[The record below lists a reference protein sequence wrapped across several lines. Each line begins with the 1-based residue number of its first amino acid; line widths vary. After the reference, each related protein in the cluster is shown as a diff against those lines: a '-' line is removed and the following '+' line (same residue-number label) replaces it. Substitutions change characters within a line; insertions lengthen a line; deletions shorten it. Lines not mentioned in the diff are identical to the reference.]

1 MVCAFLPQAWL
12 LPLLAAIFVCGLLAA
27 VRGRK
32 PLKLGGILLLAG
44 AVLGLGAVLRTHARL
59 NALQAAYDGTSVT
72 LTAEV
77 EQVRTSFYPGV
88 VDAVLRVETVDGE
101 AADFRVECAA
111 LPRCSAGERVRGTFA
126 LEALPEG
133 EQRSAYA
140 DGIALNAEL
149 AGGTKLERLGESRS
163 FRARTARLQSRLS
176 AALRRGMAEGPAGVL
191 AAMVTGDRTHL
202 STRLRNAYRG
212 AGLSHVLVVSGM
224 HVSILCGSVP
234 ARFRLRRRKLRSYA
248 SCRRNALLRAGM
260 AVLLV
265 GVTGFTPSV
274 LRAGAA
280 VWISALGVW
289 VYGPADALTSLGVAG
304 VLMTAGN
311 SYAVCDIG
319 FELSYA
325 AVLGTLAGAALARR
339 SAERRKEKRRRNK
352 KTAGKRGGVLA
363 NCLRQQ
369 GAAVWETLCVS
380 GCACMAT
387 FPVLVLRGLSTSLYA
402 LVSSAAV
409 LWLVEP
415 ILLLG
420 LAAAL
425 TGLAP
430 ALEPLHRAT
439 AFGAEVL
446 VDLLDRWALWV
457 SGWPGAQIYFD
468 TAYAA
473 LVCLLLAAL
482 LGLAWHWNIRLR
494 AAVPAVLLTA
504 ALAIGAGNAFSRDV
518 VRVELVGSKMAPAVV
533 LSQNDRA
540 VVLYRGGQTT
550 RRAVETALERRSIRT
565 VEALIDLR
573 MDPQEP
579 CTLRAEQTVRAT
591 RLAANT
597 TQTLRTDTASL
608 EVLRTQTGCAVRFTI
623 EGQSFVTLSGTVRF
637 AQPLEV
643 NWLLASMARPDGQ
656 LSGLLG
662 FQIADAVALG
672 AEEVLPVDGGQQQV
686 GAGERLQRFVQMGR
700 QVGVAQ
706 VHDRKAAEGELIP
719 QRHAGVARI
728 QNVLR
733 VGGGK
738 GPDGDSAQRQDGTF
752 LHRCDAVC
760 RDAVFGGE
768 GRAPG
773 GQNEPGGGLPGQPA
787 QGIFCHVVGVAV
799 GAEHEVCPQCLRCK
813 GGRVAAAGAAGAG
826 QVAEHRVDADDG
838 VLVLENEPALAD
850 RPDGQLAGGEP
861 GG

>member
-1 MVCAFLPQAWL
+1 MRRPLCLFCAGALGVELVCAFLPQAWL

-59 NALQAAYDGTSVT
+59 NALQAAYDGISVT

-101 AADFRVECAA
+101 AANFRVECAA

-126 LEALPEG
+126 LEARPEG

-202 STRLRNAYRG
+202 STCLRKAYRG

-224 HVSILCGSVP
+224 HVSILCGSVLV
-234 ARFRLRRRKLRSYA
+234 RFRLKRRKLRSYA

-339 SAERRKEKRRRNK
+339 SAERREEKRRRNK

-402 LVSSAAV
+402 LVSSVAV

-430 ALEPLHRAT
+430 VLEPLHRVT

-494 AAVPAVLLTA
+494 RRCPLCCSQRRLPSGPEMPSAGTWSVWNWWAVKWLRRSSSRRTTGPSCSTGAGRPPGGPWRRRWNAGASGRWKRSSTCGWTRRSLALSVQSRPSGQPGWPRIRPKRSGPTRRRWKSCAHRPAVQC
-504 ALAIGAGNAFSRDV
+504 GSPSR
-518 VRVELVGSKMAPAVV
+518 GS
-533 LSQNDRA
+533 
-540 VVLYRGGQTT
+540 
-550 RRAVETALERRSIRT
+550 
-565 VEALIDLR
+565 
-573 MDPQEP
+573 
-579 CTLRAEQTVRAT
+579 
-591 RLAANT
+591 RL
-597 TQTLRTDTASL
+597 
-608 EVLRTQTGCAVRFTI
+608 
-623 EGQSFVTLSGTVRF
+623 
-637 AQPLEV
+637 
-643 NWLLASMARPDGQ
+643 
-656 LSGLLG
+656 
-662 FQIADAVALG
+662 
-672 AEEVLPVDGGQQQV
+672 
-686 GAGERLQRFVQMGR
+686 
-700 QVGVAQ
+700 
-706 VHDRKAAEGELIP
+706 
-719 QRHAGVARI
+719 
-728 QNVLR
+728 
-733 VGGGK
+733 
-738 GPDGDSAQRQDGTF
+738 
-752 LHRCDAVC
+752 
-760 RDAVFGGE
+760 
-768 GRAPG
+768 
-773 GQNEPGGGLPGQPA
+773 
-787 QGIFCHVVGVAV
+787 
-799 GAEHEVCPQCLRCK
+799 
-813 GGRVAAAGAAGAG
+813 
-826 QVAEHRVDADDG
+826 
-838 VLVLENEPALAD
+838 
-850 RPDGQLAGGEP
+850 
-861 GG
+861 

>member
-1 MVCAFLPQAWL
+1 MRRPLCLFCAGALGVELVCAFLPQAWL
-12 LPLLAAIFVCGLLAA
+12 LPLLAAIFVCELLAA
-27 VRGRK
+27 VLGRK
-32 PLKLGGILLLAG
+32 SLKLGGILLLAG
-44 AVLGLGAVLRTHARL
+44 AVLGLGTVLRTHARL

-126 LEALPEG
+126 LEALTEG
-133 EQRSAYA
+133 ERRSACA

-163 FRARTARLQSRLS
+163 FRARTARLQSRWS
-176 AALRRGMAEGPAGVL
+176 AALRCGMAEGPAGVL

-224 HVSILCGSVP
+224 HVSILCGSVLV
-234 ARFRLRRRKLRSYA
+234 RFRLKRRKLRSYA
-248 SCRRNALLRAGM
+248 SFRRNALLRAGM

-339 SAERRKEKRRRNK
+339 SAERREEKRRRNK

-402 LVSSAAV
+402 LVSSVAV

-540 VVLYRGGQTT
+540 VVFYRGGQTT
-550 RRAVETALERRSIRT
+550 RKAVETALERRSIRT

-579 CTLRAEQTVRAT
+579 CTLRAEQIVRAA

-643 NWLLASMARPDGQ
+643 DWLLASMARPDGVRYQ
-656 LSGLLG
+656 GLLTRST
-662 FQIADAVALG
+662 DYRWMD
-672 AEEVLPVDGGQQQV
+672 EDGGGQEKTLLSFRP
-686 GAGERLQRFVQMGR
+686 A
-700 QVGVAQ
+700 
-706 VHDRKAAEGELIP
+706 
-719 QRHAGVARI
+719 
-728 QNVLR
+728 
-733 VGGGK
+733 
-738 GPDGDSAQRQDGTF
+738 SAWKSNRSPS
-752 LHRCDAVC
+752 A
-760 RDAVFGGE
+760 
-768 GRAPG
+768 GRAK
-773 GQNEPGGGLPGQPA
+773 Q
-787 QGIFCHVVGVAV
+787 
-799 GAEHEVCPQCLRCK
+799 
-813 GGRVAAAGAAGAG
+813 AAGSS
-826 QVAEHRVDADDG
+826 
-838 VLVLENEPALAD
+838 
-850 RPDGQLAGGEP
+850 
-861 GG
+861 

>member
-1 MVCAFLPQAWL
+1 MRRPLCLFCAGALGVELVCAFLPQAWL
-12 LPLLAAIFVCGLLAA
+12 LPLLAAIFVGGLLAA
-27 VRGRK
+27 VLGRK

-77 EQVRTSFYPGV
+77 EQVRSSFYPGV

-149 AGGTKLERLGESRS
+149 AGGAKLEHLGESRS
-163 FRARTARLQSRLS
+163 FRAWTARLQSRLS

-224 HVSILCGSVP
+224 HVSILCGSVL
-234 ARFRLRRRKLRSYA
+234 ARFRLKRRKLRSYA

-339 SAERRKEKRRRNK
+339 SAERREEKRRRNK

-387 FPVLVLRGLSTSLYA
+387 FPVLVLRGQSTSLYA
-402 LVSSAAV
+402 LVSSVAV

-473 LVCLLLAAL
+473 LV
-482 LGLAWHWNIRLR
+482 
-494 AAVPAVLLTA
+494 
-504 ALAIGAGNAFSRDV
+504 
-518 VRVELVGSKMAPAVV
+518 

-550 RRAVETALERRSIRT
+550 RKAVETALERRSIRT

-579 CTLRAEQTVRAT
+579 CTLRAEQTVRAA

-643 NWLLASMARPDGQ
+643 DWLLASMARPDDVRYQ
-656 LSGLLG
+656 GLLTRST
-662 FQIADAVALG
+662 DYRWMD
-672 AEEVLPVDGGQQQV
+672 EDGGGQEKTLLSFRP
-686 GAGERLQRFVQMGR
+686 A
-700 QVGVAQ
+700 
-706 VHDRKAAEGELIP
+706 
-719 QRHAGVARI
+719 
-728 QNVLR
+728 
-733 VGGGK
+733 
-738 GPDGDSAQRQDGTF
+738 SAWKSSRSPS
-752 LHRCDAVC
+752 A
-760 RDAVFGGE
+760 
-768 GRAPG
+768 GRAK
-773 GQNEPGGGLPGQPA
+773 Q
-787 QGIFCHVVGVAV
+787 
-799 GAEHEVCPQCLRCK
+799 
-813 GGRVAAAGAAGAG
+813 AAGSS
-826 QVAEHRVDADDG
+826 
-838 VLVLENEPALAD
+838 
-850 RPDGQLAGGEP
+850 
-861 GG
+861 

>member
-1 MVCAFLPQAWL
+1 MRRPLCLFCAGALGVELVCAFLPQAWL

-473 LVCLLLAAL
+473 LV
-482 LGLAWHWNIRLR
+482 
-494 AAVPAVLLTA
+494 
-504 ALAIGAGNAFSRDV
+504 
-518 VRVELVGSKMAPAVV
+518 

-643 NWLLASMARPDGQ
+643 NWLLASMARPDGVRYR
-656 LSGLLG
+656 GLLTRST
-662 FQIADAVALG
+662 DYRWMD
-672 AEEVLPVDGGQQQV
+672 EDGGGQEKTLLSFRP
-686 GAGERLQRFVQMGR
+686 A
-700 QVGVAQ
+700 
-706 VHDRKAAEGELIP
+706 
-719 QRHAGVARI
+719 
-728 QNVLR
+728 
-733 VGGGK
+733 
-738 GPDGDSAQRQDGTF
+738 SAWKSSRSPS
-752 LHRCDAVC
+752 A
-760 RDAVFGGE
+760 
-768 GRAPG
+768 GRAK
-773 GQNEPGGGLPGQPA
+773 Q
-787 QGIFCHVVGVAV
+787 
-799 GAEHEVCPQCLRCK
+799 
-813 GGRVAAAGAAGAG
+813 AAGSS
-826 QVAEHRVDADDG
+826 
-838 VLVLENEPALAD
+838 
-850 RPDGQLAGGEP
+850 
-861 GG
+861 

>member
-1 MVCAFLPQAWL
+1 MRRPLCLFCAGALGVELVCAFLPQAWL

-77 EQVRTSFYPGV
+77 EQVSTSFYPGV

-149 AGGTKLERLGESRS
+149 AGGAKLERLGESRS

-191 AAMVTGDRTHL
+191 AAMVTGDRTNL

-224 HVSILCGSVP
+224 HVSILCGSVL
-234 ARFRLRRRKLRSYA
+234 ARFRPKRRKLRSYA

-325 AVLGTLAGAALARR
+325 AVLGTLVGAALARR
-339 SAERRKEKRRRNK
+339 SAERREEKRRRNK

-369 GAAVWETLCVS
+369 GAAVWETLYVS

-402 LVSSAAV
+402 LVSSVAV

-420 LAAAL
+420 L
-425 TGLAP
+425 
-430 ALEPLHRAT
+430 
-439 AFGAEVL
+439 V
-446 VDLLDRWALWV
+446 
-457 SGWPGAQIYFD
+457 
-468 TAYAA
+468 
-473 LVCLLLAAL
+473 
-482 LGLAWHWNIRLR
+482 WHWNIRLR

-518 VRVELVGSKMAPAVV
+518 VRVELVGSKMAPAVI

-579 CTLRAEQTVRAT
+579 CTLRAEQIVRAA

-643 NWLLASMARPDGQ
+643 DWLLASMTRPGGVRYQ
-656 LSGLLG
+656 GLLTRST
-662 FQIADAVALG
+662 DYRWMD
-672 AEEVLPVDGGQQQV
+672 EDGGGQEKTLLSFRP
-686 GAGERLQRFVQMGR
+686 A
-700 QVGVAQ
+700 
-706 VHDRKAAEGELIP
+706 
-719 QRHAGVARI
+719 
-728 QNVLR
+728 
-733 VGGGK
+733 
-738 GPDGDSAQRQDGTF
+738 SAWKSSRSPS
-752 LHRCDAVC
+752 A
-760 RDAVFGGE
+760 
-768 GRAPG
+768 GRAK
-773 GQNEPGGGLPGQPA
+773 Q
-787 QGIFCHVVGVAV
+787 
-799 GAEHEVCPQCLRCK
+799 
-813 GGRVAAAGAAGAG
+813 AAGSS
-826 QVAEHRVDADDG
+826 
-838 VLVLENEPALAD
+838 
-850 RPDGQLAGGEP
+850 
-861 GG
+861 

>member
-1 MVCAFLPQAWL
+1 MRRPLCLFCAGALGVELVCAFLPQAWL

-27 VRGRK
+27 VLGRK

-77 EQVRTSFYPGV
+77 EQVRSSFYPGV

-101 AADFRVECAA
+101 AADLRVECAA

-133 EQRSAYA
+133 EQRFAYA

-202 STRLRNAYRG
+202 STRLRNAYRR

-224 HVSILCGSVP
+224 HVSILCGSVL
-234 ARFRLRRRKLRSYA
+234 ARFRLKRRKLRSYA
-248 SCRRNALLRAGM
+248 SCRRNALFRAGM

-339 SAERRKEKRRRNK
+339 SAERREEKRRRNK

-402 LVSSAAV
+402 LVSSVAV

-415 ILLLG
+415 IILLG

-518 VRVELVGSKMAPAVV
+518 VRVELVGSKMAPAVI

-550 RRAVETALERRSIRT
+550 RKAVETALERRSIRT

-579 CTLRAEQTVRAT
+579 CTLRAEQIVRAA

-597 TQTLRTDTASL
+597 TQMLRTDTASL

-643 NWLLASMARPDGQ
+643 DWLLASMARPDGVRYQ
-656 LSGLLG
+656 GLLTRST
-662 FQIADAVALG
+662 DYRWMD
-672 AEEVLPVDGGQQQV
+672 EDGGGQEKTLLSFRP
-686 GAGERLQRFVQMGR
+686 A
-700 QVGVAQ
+700 
-706 VHDRKAAEGELIP
+706 
-719 QRHAGVARI
+719 
-728 QNVLR
+728 
-733 VGGGK
+733 
-738 GPDGDSAQRQDGTF
+738 SA
-752 LHRCDAVC
+752 
-760 RDAVFGGE
+760 
-768 GRAPG
+768 
-773 GQNEPGGGLPGQPA
+773 
-787 QGIFCHVVGVAV
+787 
-799 GAEHEVCPQCLRCK
+799 
-813 GGRVAAAGAAGAG
+813 
-826 QVAEHRVDADDG
+826 
-838 VLVLENEPALAD
+838 
-850 RPDGQLAGGEP
+850 
-861 GG
+861 

>member
-1 MVCAFLPQAWL
+1 MRRPLCLFCAGALGVELVCAFLPQAWL

-27 VRGRK
+27 VLGRK

-77 EQVRTSFYPGV
+77 EQVRSSFYPGV

-111 LPRCSAGERVRGTFA
+111 LPRCGAGERVRGTFA

-133 EQRSAYA
+133 ERRSAYA
-140 DGIALNAEL
+140 DGIALNAEP

-224 HVSILCGSVP
+224 HVSILCGSVLV
-234 ARFRLRRRKLRSYA
+234 RFRPKRRKLRSYA
-248 SCRRNALLRAGM
+248 SCRWNALLRAGM

-339 SAERRKEKRRRNK
+339 SAERRAEKRRRNK

-402 LVSSAAV
+402 LVSSVAV

-457 SGWPGAQIYFD
+457 SGWPDAQIYFD

-518 VRVELVGSKMAPAVV
+518 VRVELVGSKMAPAVI

-550 RRAVETALERRSIRT
+550 RKAVETALERRSIRT

-579 CTLRAEQTVRAT
+579 CTLRAEQIVRAA

-643 NWLLASMARPDGQ
+643 DWLLASMARPDGVRYQ
-656 LSGLLG
+656 GLLTRST
-662 FQIADAVALG
+662 DYRWMD
-672 AEEVLPVDGGQQQV
+672 EDGGGQEKTLLSFRP
-686 GAGERLQRFVQMGR
+686 A
-700 QVGVAQ
+700 
-706 VHDRKAAEGELIP
+706 
-719 QRHAGVARI
+719 
-728 QNVLR
+728 
-733 VGGGK
+733 
-738 GPDGDSAQRQDGTF
+738 SAWKSSRSPS
-752 LHRCDAVC
+752 A
-760 RDAVFGGE
+760 
-768 GRAPG
+768 GRAK
-773 GQNEPGGGLPGQPA
+773 Q
-787 QGIFCHVVGVAV
+787 
-799 GAEHEVCPQCLRCK
+799 
-813 GGRVAAAGAAGAG
+813 AAGSS
-826 QVAEHRVDADDG
+826 
-838 VLVLENEPALAD
+838 
-850 RPDGQLAGGEP
+850 
-861 GG
+861 

>member
-1 MVCAFLPQAWL
+1 MRRPLCLFCAGALGVELVCAFLPQAWL

-27 VRGRK
+27 VLGRK

-77 EQVRTSFYPGV
+77 EQVRSSFYPGV
-88 VDAVLRVETVDGE
+88 VDAVLHVETVDGE

-111 LPRCSAGERVRGTFA
+111 LPRCGAGERVRGTFA

-133 EQRSAYA
+133 ERRSAYA

-176 AALRRGMAEGPAGVL
+176 AALRRGIAEGPAGVL

-224 HVSILCGSVP
+224 HVSILCGSVL
-234 ARFRLRRRKLRSYA
+234 ARFRLKRRKLRSYA
-248 SCRRNALLRAGM
+248 SCRRNA
-260 AVLLV
+260 
-265 GVTGFTPSV
+265 PSV

-289 VYGPADALTSLGVAG
+289 VYGPADALTSFGVAG

-319 FELSYA
+319 LELSYA

-339 SAERRKEKRRRNK
+339 SAERREEKRRRNK

-402 LVSSAAV
+402 LVSSVAV

-446 VDLLDRWALWV
+446 VDLLDHWALWV

-504 ALAIGAGNAFSRDV
+504 ALAIGAGNALSRDV
-518 VRVELVGSKMAPAVV
+518 VRVELVGSKMAPAVI

-579 CTLRAEQTVRAT
+579 CTLRAEQIVRAA

-643 NWLLASMARPDGQ
+643 DWLLASMARPDGVRYR
-656 LSGLLG
+656 GLLTRST
-662 FQIADAVALG
+662 DYRWMD
-672 AEEVLPVDGGQQQV
+672 EDGGGQEKTLLSFRP
-686 GAGERLQRFVQMGR
+686 A
-700 QVGVAQ
+700 
-706 VHDRKAAEGELIP
+706 
-719 QRHAGVARI
+719 
-728 QNVLR
+728 
-733 VGGGK
+733 
-738 GPDGDSAQRQDGTF
+738 SAWKSSRSPS
-752 LHRCDAVC
+752 A
-760 RDAVFGGE
+760 
-768 GRAPG
+768 GRAK
-773 GQNEPGGGLPGQPA
+773 Q
-787 QGIFCHVVGVAV
+787 
-799 GAEHEVCPQCLRCK
+799 
-813 GGRVAAAGAAGAG
+813 AAGSS
-826 QVAEHRVDADDG
+826 
-838 VLVLENEPALAD
+838 
-850 RPDGQLAGGEP
+850 
-861 GG
+861 

>member
-1 MVCAFLPQAWL
+1 MRRPLCLFCAGALGVELVCAFLPQAWL

-32 PLKLGGILLLAG
+32 PLKLGGILLLVG

-202 STRLRNAYRG
+202 STCLRNAYRG

-224 HVSILCGSVP
+224 HVSILCGSVL
-234 ARFRLRRRKLRSYA
+234 ARFQPKRRKLRSYA
-248 SCRRNALLRAGM
+248 SCRRNTLLRAGM

-339 SAERRKEKRRRNK
+339 SAERREEKRRRNK
-352 KTAGKRGGVLA
+352 KTAGKCGGVLA

-369 GAAVWETLCVS
+369 GAAGWET
-380 GCACMAT
+380 CMAT

-402 LVSSAAV
+402 LVSSVAV
-409 LWLVEP
+409 LGLVEP
-415 ILLLG
+415 TLLLG

-446 VDLLDRWALWV
+446 VDLLYRCALWV
-457 SGWPGAQIYFD
+457 SGWQGAQVYFD

-518 VRVELVGSKMAPAVV
+518 VRVI

-550 RRAVETALERRSIRT
+550 RKAVETALERRSIRT

-579 CTLRAEQTVRAT
+579 CTLRAEQTVRAA
-591 RLAANT
+591 RLAVNT

-643 NWLLASMARPDGQ
+643 DWLLASMARPDGVRYQ
-656 LSGLLG
+656 GLLTRST
-662 FQIADAVALG
+662 DYRWMD
-672 AEEVLPVDGGQQQV
+672 EDGGGQKKTLLSFRP
-686 GAGERLQRFVQMGR
+686 A
-700 QVGVAQ
+700 
-706 VHDRKAAEGELIP
+706 
-719 QRHAGVARI
+719 
-728 QNVLR
+728 
-733 VGGGK
+733 
-738 GPDGDSAQRQDGTF
+738 SAWKSSRSPS
-752 LHRCDAVC
+752 A
-760 RDAVFGGE
+760 
-768 GRAPG
+768 GRAK
-773 GQNEPGGGLPGQPA
+773 Q
-787 QGIFCHVVGVAV
+787 
-799 GAEHEVCPQCLRCK
+799 
-813 GGRVAAAGAAGAG
+813 AAGSS
-826 QVAEHRVDADDG
+826 
-838 VLVLENEPALAD
+838 
-850 RPDGQLAGGEP
+850 
-861 GG
+861 

>member
-1 MVCAFLPQAWL
+1 MRRPLCLFCAGALGVELVCAFLPQAWL

-27 VRGRK
+27 VLGRK

-77 EQVRTSFYPGV
+77 EQVRSSFYPGV

-133 EQRSAYA
+133 ERRSAYA

-224 HVSILCGSVP
+224 HVSILCGSVL
-234 ARFRLRRRKLRSYA
+234 ARFRLKHRKLRSYA

-339 SAERRKEKRRRNK
+339 SAERRAEKRRRNK

-402 LVSSAAV
+402 LVSSVAV

-482 LGLAWHWNIRLR
+482 LGLAWHWKSGCGRRCPLCCSQRRWPSGPETPSAGTWSAWNWWAVKRPRRSSSRRTTGPLCSTGAGRPPGRPWRRRWNAAASGRWKRSSTCGWTRRSLALSVQSRSSGQPGWPRIRPKR
-494 AAVPAVLLTA
+494 SGPTRRRWKSCAHRPAVQC
-504 ALAIGAGNAFSRDV
+504 GSPSR
-518 VRVELVGSKMAPAVV
+518 GS
-533 LSQNDRA
+533 
-540 VVLYRGGQTT
+540 
-550 RRAVETALERRSIRT
+550 
-565 VEALIDLR
+565 
-573 MDPQEP
+573 
-579 CTLRAEQTVRAT
+579 
-591 RLAANT
+591 RL
-597 TQTLRTDTASL
+597 
-608 EVLRTQTGCAVRFTI
+608 
-623 EGQSFVTLSGTVRF
+623 
-637 AQPLEV
+637 
-643 NWLLASMARPDGQ
+643 
-656 LSGLLG
+656 
-662 FQIADAVALG
+662 
-672 AEEVLPVDGGQQQV
+672 
-686 GAGERLQRFVQMGR
+686 
-700 QVGVAQ
+700 
-706 VHDRKAAEGELIP
+706 
-719 QRHAGVARI
+719 
-728 QNVLR
+728 
-733 VGGGK
+733 
-738 GPDGDSAQRQDGTF
+738 
-752 LHRCDAVC
+752 
-760 RDAVFGGE
+760 
-768 GRAPG
+768 
-773 GQNEPGGGLPGQPA
+773 
-787 QGIFCHVVGVAV
+787 
-799 GAEHEVCPQCLRCK
+799 
-813 GGRVAAAGAAGAG
+813 
-826 QVAEHRVDADDG
+826 
-838 VLVLENEPALAD
+838 
-850 RPDGQLAGGEP
+850 
-861 GG
+861 

>member
-1 MVCAFLPQAWL
+1 MRRPLCLFCAGALGVELVCAFLPQAWL

-44 AVLGLGAVLRTHARL
+44 AVLGLGAVLRTHASL
-59 NALQAAYDGTSVT
+59 NALQAAYDGTSAT

-77 EQVRTSFYPGV
+77 EQVRSSFYPGV
-88 VDAVLRVETVDGE
+88 VDAVLHVETVDSE

-224 HVSILCGSVP
+224 HVSILCGSVL
-234 ARFRLRRRKLRSYA
+234 ARFRPKRRKLRSYA

-339 SAERRKEKRRRNK
+339 SAERREEKRRRNK

-402 LVSSAAV
+402 LVSSVAV

-446 VDLLDRWALWV
+446 VDLLDHWALWV

-468 TAYAA
+468 TAYA
-473 LVCLLLAAL
+473 
-482 LGLAWHWNIRLR
+482 
-494 AAVPAVLLTA
+494 VPAVLLTA
-504 ALAIGAGNAFSRDV
+504 ALAIEAGNAFRRDV
-518 VRVELVGSKMAPAVV
+518 VRVELVGSKMAPAVI

-550 RRAVETALERRSIRT
+550 RKAVKTALERRSIRT

-579 CTLRAEQTVRAT
+579 CTLRAEQTVRAA

-597 TQTLRTDTASL
+597 TQTLRTDTVSL

-643 NWLLASMARPDGQ
+643 DWLLASMARPDGVRYQ
-656 LSGLLG
+656 GLLTRST
-662 FQIADAVALG
+662 DYRWMD
-672 AEEVLPVDGGQQQV
+672 EDGGGQEKTLLSFRP
-686 GAGERLQRFVQMGR
+686 A
-700 QVGVAQ
+700 
-706 VHDRKAAEGELIP
+706 
-719 QRHAGVARI
+719 
-728 QNVLR
+728 
-733 VGGGK
+733 
-738 GPDGDSAQRQDGTF
+738 SAWKSSRSPS
-752 LHRCDAVC
+752 A
-760 RDAVFGGE
+760 
-768 GRAPG
+768 GRAK
-773 GQNEPGGGLPGQPA
+773 Q
-787 QGIFCHVVGVAV
+787 
-799 GAEHEVCPQCLRCK
+799 
-813 GGRVAAAGAAGAG
+813 AAGSS
-826 QVAEHRVDADDG
+826 
-838 VLVLENEPALAD
+838 
-850 RPDGQLAGGEP
+850 
-861 GG
+861 

>member
-1 MVCAFLPQAWL
+1 MRRPLCLFCAGALGVELVCAFLPQAWL

-77 EQVRTSFYPGV
+77 EQVRSSFYPGV

-126 LEALPEG
+126 LESLPEG

-149 AGGTKLERLGESRS
+149 AGGAKLECLGESRS

-176 AALRRGMAEGPAGVL
+176 AALRRSMAEGPAGVL

-202 STRLRNAYRG
+202 STRLRNAYRR
-212 AGLSHVLVVSGM
+212 AGLSHVLVVSGI
-224 HVSILCGSVP
+224 HVSILCGSVL
-234 ARFRLRRRKLRSYA
+234 ARFRLKHRKLRSYA

-339 SAERRKEKRRRNK
+339 SAERREEKRRRNK

-402 LVSSAAV
+402 LVSSVAV
-409 LWLVEP
+409 LWLIEP

-482 LGLAWHWNIRLR
+482 MGLVWHWNIRLR

-518 VRVELVGSKMAPAVV
+518 VRVELVGSKMAPAVI

-579 CTLRAEQTVRAT
+579 CTLRAEQIVRAA

-643 NWLLASMARPDGQ
+643 DWLLASMARPDGVRYQ
-656 LSGLLG
+656 GLLTRST
-662 FQIADAVALG
+662 DYRWMD
-672 AEEVLPVDGGQQQV
+672 EDGGGQEKTLLSFRP
-686 GAGERLQRFVQMGR
+686 A
-700 QVGVAQ
+700 
-706 VHDRKAAEGELIP
+706 
-719 QRHAGVARI
+719 
-728 QNVLR
+728 
-733 VGGGK
+733 
-738 GPDGDSAQRQDGTF
+738 SA
-752 LHRCDAVC
+752 
-760 RDAVFGGE
+760 
-768 GRAPG
+768 
-773 GQNEPGGGLPGQPA
+773 
-787 QGIFCHVVGVAV
+787 
-799 GAEHEVCPQCLRCK
+799 
-813 GGRVAAAGAAGAG
+813 
-826 QVAEHRVDADDG
+826 
-838 VLVLENEPALAD
+838 
-850 RPDGQLAGGEP
+850 
-861 GG
+861 

>member
-1 MVCAFLPQAWL
+1 MRRPLCLFCAGALGVELVCAFLPQAWL

-27 VRGRK
+27 VLGRK

-44 AVLGLGAVLRTHARL
+44 AALGLGAVLRTHARL
-59 NALQAAYDGTSVT
+59 NALQAAYDGISVT

-101 AADFRVECAA
+101 AADFRVECTA

-149 AGGTKLERLGESRS
+149 ARGTKLERLGESRS

-176 AALRRGMAEGPAGVL
+176 AALRCGMAEAPAGVL

-224 HVSILCGSVP
+224 HVSILCGSVL
-234 ARFRLRRRKLRSYA
+234 ARFRLKRRKLRSYA

-325 AVLGTLAGAALARR
+325 AVL
-339 SAERRKEKRRRNK
+339 
-352 KTAGKRGGVLA
+352 
-363 NCLRQQ
+363 
-369 GAAVWETLCVS
+369 
-380 GCACMAT
+380 
-387 FPVLVLRGLSTSLYA
+387 VLRGLSTSLYA
-402 LVSSAAV
+402 LVSSVAV

-446 VDLLDRWALWV
+446 VDLLDHWALWV

-504 ALAIGAGNAFSRDV
+504 ALAIGAGNALSRDV
-518 VRVELVGSKMAPAVV
+518 VRVELVGSKVAPAVV

-550 RRAVETALERRSIRT
+550 RKAVETALERRSIRT

-579 CTLRAEQTVRAT
+579 CTLRAEQTVRAA

-643 NWLLASMARPDGQ
+643 DWLLASMARPDGVRYQ
-656 LSGLLG
+656 GLLTRST
-662 FQIADAVALG
+662 DYRWMD
-672 AEEVLPVDGGQQQV
+672 EDGGGQEKTLLSFRP
-686 GAGERLQRFVQMGR
+686 A
-700 QVGVAQ
+700 
-706 VHDRKAAEGELIP
+706 
-719 QRHAGVARI
+719 
-728 QNVLR
+728 
-733 VGGGK
+733 
-738 GPDGDSAQRQDGTF
+738 SAWKSSRSPS
-752 LHRCDAVC
+752 A
-760 RDAVFGGE
+760 
-768 GRAPG
+768 GRAK
-773 GQNEPGGGLPGQPA
+773 Q
-787 QGIFCHVVGVAV
+787 
-799 GAEHEVCPQCLRCK
+799 
-813 GGRVAAAGAAGAG
+813 AAGSS
-826 QVAEHRVDADDG
+826 
-838 VLVLENEPALAD
+838 
-850 RPDGQLAGGEP
+850 
-861 GG
+861 

>member
-1 MVCAFLPQAWL
+1 MRRPLCLFCAGALGVELVCAFLPQAWL

-27 VRGRK
+27 VLGRT

-88 VDAVLRVETVDGE
+88 VDAVLRVERVDGD
-101 AADFRVECAA
+101 AADFRVDCAA
-111 LPRCSAGERVRGTFA
+111 LPRCGAGERVRGTFA

-149 AGGTKLERLGESRS
+149 AGGAKLERLGESRS
-163 FRARTARLQSRLS
+163 FRARTACLQSRLS

-202 STRLRNAYRG
+202 STRLRNAYRRV
-212 AGLSHVLVVSGM
+212 GLSHVLVVSGM
-224 HVSILCGSVP
+224 HVSILCGSVL
-234 ARFRLRRRKLRSYA
+234 ARFRPKRRKLRSYA

-274 LRAGAA
+274 LRAGPA

-339 SAERRKEKRRRNK
+339 SAERREEKRRRNK

-402 LVSSAAV
+402 LVSSVAV

-430 ALEPLHRAT
+430 ALEPLHRVT

-518 VRVELVGSKMAPAVV
+518 VRVELVGSKTAPAVI
-533 LSQNDRA
+533 LSQNDRT

-550 RRAVETALERRSIRT
+550 RKAVETALERRSIRT

-573 MDPQEP
+573 MNPQEP
-579 CTLRAEQTVRAT
+579 CTLRAEQTVRAA

-643 NWLLASMARPDGQ
+643 DWLLASMARPDGVRYQ
-656 LSGLLG
+656 GLLTRST
-662 FQIADAVALG
+662 DYRWMD
-672 AEEVLPVDGGQQQV
+672 EDGGGQEKTLLSFRP
-686 GAGERLQRFVQMGR
+686 A
-700 QVGVAQ
+700 
-706 VHDRKAAEGELIP
+706 
-719 QRHAGVARI
+719 
-728 QNVLR
+728 
-733 VGGGK
+733 
-738 GPDGDSAQRQDGTF
+738 SAWKSSRSPS
-752 LHRCDAVC
+752 A
-760 RDAVFGGE
+760 
-768 GRAPG
+768 GRAK
-773 GQNEPGGGLPGQPA
+773 Q
-787 QGIFCHVVGVAV
+787 
-799 GAEHEVCPQCLRCK
+799 
-813 GGRVAAAGAAGAG
+813 AAGSS
-826 QVAEHRVDADDG
+826 
-838 VLVLENEPALAD
+838 
-850 RPDGQLAGGEP
+850 
-861 GG
+861 

>member
-1 MVCAFLPQAWL
+1 MRRPLCLFCAGALGVELVCAFLPQAWL

-59 NALQAAYDGTSVT
+59 NALQAAYDGISVT

-101 AADFRVECAA
+101 AANFRVECAA

-126 LEALPEG
+126 LEARPEG

-202 STRLRNAYRG
+202 STCLRKAYRG

-224 HVSILCGSVP
+224 HVSILCGSVL
-234 ARFRLRRRKLRSYA
+234 ARFRPKRRKLRSYA

-260 AVLLV
+260 AVL
-265 GVTGFTPSV
+265 
-274 LRAGAA
+274 
-280 VWISALGVW
+280 
-289 VYGPADALTSLGVAG
+289 
-304 VLMTAGN
+304 
-311 SYAVCDIG
+311 
-319 FELSYA
+319 
-325 AVLGTLAGAALARR
+325 GTLAGAALARR
-339 SAERRKEKRRRNK
+339 SAERREEKRRRNK
-352 KTAGKRGGVLA
+352 KTAGTRGGVLA
-363 NCLRQQ
+363 NGLRQQ

-402 LVSSAAV
+402 LVSSVAV

-518 VRVELVGSKMAPAVV
+518 VRVELVGSKMAPAVI
-533 LSQNDRA
+533 LSQNDRT

-579 CTLRAEQTVRAT
+579 CTLRAEQIVRAA

-623 EGQSFVTLSGTVRF
+623 KGQSFVTLSGTVRF
-637 AQPLEV
+637 AQPLKV
-643 NWLLASMARPDGQ
+643 DWLLASMARPDGVRYR
-656 LSGLLG
+656 GLLTRST
-662 FQIADAVALG
+662 DYRWMD
-672 AEEVLPVDGGQQQV
+672 EDGGGQEKTLLSFRP
-686 GAGERLQRFVQMGR
+686 A
-700 QVGVAQ
+700 
-706 VHDRKAAEGELIP
+706 
-719 QRHAGVARI
+719 
-728 QNVLR
+728 
-733 VGGGK
+733 
-738 GPDGDSAQRQDGTF
+738 SAWKSSRSPS
-752 LHRCDAVC
+752 A
-760 RDAVFGGE
+760 
-768 GRAPG
+768 GRAK
-773 GQNEPGGGLPGQPA
+773 Q
-787 QGIFCHVVGVAV
+787 
-799 GAEHEVCPQCLRCK
+799 
-813 GGRVAAAGAAGAG
+813 AAGSS
-826 QVAEHRVDADDG
+826 
-838 VLVLENEPALAD
+838 
-850 RPDGQLAGGEP
+850 
-861 GG
+861 